1 MLDQRSLVLEGVT
14 LAQVVKPVVEVL
26 VDLSRG
32 TVLDEETA
40 ENTETA
46 HPQNLRG
53 HTSILGTFSLTET
66 SVTPSSLG
74 GGEFTSSVARV
85 HSVGLLD
92 DKTILVKL
100 ADCLAYSC

>member
-1 MLDQRSLVLEGVT
+1 MLNQRSLVLEGVT

-32 TVLDEETA
+32 TVLDEKTA

-53 HTSILGTFSLTET
+53 HTGILGALSLTET
-66 SVTPSSLG
+66 SVTTGSFG

-92 DKTILVKL
+92 DKAILVKL